1 MAVSKTQNERPAIN
15 ALIDLANGLETTSQQ
30 QASSIQSIEG
40 SLASE
45 VEARAQ
51 EDSSLA
57 HSIQQEV
64 TERESAITAEA
75 SARAASDA
83 AIQNQLG
90 AGFSS
95 TNTVADFAYA
105 AESDISSLMDF
116 MESVKFGFGDTIT
129 VAANDDY
136 DDVIV
141 YENQFPDTS
150 ESFAFIALPSEV
162 DQETLTLTLKSAT
175 NSGISYNVANSDNE
189 SVTLRIGYLAIK
201 VDTLQ

>member
-30 QASSIQSIEG
+30 QASSIQTIET

-45 VEARAQ
+45 IEARTQEGTALAQ
-51 EDSSLA
+51 
-57 HSIQQEV
+57 SIQQEV
-64 TERESAITAEA
+64 TARESAVTAEV
-75 SARAASDA
+75 SARQSADT

-90 AGFSS
+90 DGFSS
-95 TNTVADFAYA
+95 TNTVTDFA
-105 AESDISSLMDF
+105 SDTETDILSLMDF

-129 VAANDDY
+129 VAANDTY

-141 YENQFPDTS
+141 YEEAFPNTS
-150 ESFAFIALPSEV
+150 ESFAFIALPSDV

-175 NSGISYNVANSDNE
+175 NSGISYNVSNIDNE
-189 SVTLRIGYLAIK
+189 SVTFRVGYLAIK
-201 VDTLQ
+201 VETLQ

>member
-30 QASSIQSIEG
+30 QASSIQTLGE

-45 VEARAQ
+45 IEARTQEGTALAQ
-51 EDSSLA
+51 
-57 HSIQQEV
+57 SIQQEV
-64 TERESAITAEA
+64 TARESAVTAEA
-75 SARAASDA
+75 SARQSADT

-90 AGFSS
+90 DGFSS
-95 TNTVADFAYA
+95 TNTVTDFA
-105 AESDISSLMDF
+105 SDTATDILSLMDF

-141 YENQFPDTS
+141 YEEAFPNTS
-150 ESFAFIALPSEV
+150 ESFAFIALPSDV
-162 DQETLTLTLKSAT
+162 DQEALTLTLKSAT
-175 NSGISYNVANSDNE
+175 NSGISYNVSNSDNE
-189 SVTLRIGYLAIK
+189 SVTLRVGYLAIK
-201 VDTLQ
+201 VETIQ